1 MTNSANNAAQMIRQ
15 QIANLQEVLAILEA
29 KPAEKPAI
37 QPPVV
42 QTPAKTVETKSN
54 AADYKLRFDV
64 LKKENDYILNAAHFG
79 KPRLVKHVI
88 NIIELYYAART
99 DMALYTR
106 ADNEYGLL
114 AGNSR
119 VLINMLMSHVLI
131 NMLKSQESRIKDA
144 LKYIRGNDIPNRYVA
159 MYVTE
164 RRRAKRLIN
173 KNSEV
178 YVKADIDPIDIL
190 TDIGTTLNRV

>member
-1 MTNSANNAAQMIRQ
+1 
-15 QIANLQEVLAILEA
+15 
-29 KPAEKPAI
+29 
-37 QPPVV
+37 
-42 QTPAKTVETKSN
+42 
-54 AADYKLRFDV
+54 LRIDV
-64 LKKENDYILNAAHFG
+64 LKKENDYILNAARFG
-79 KPRLVKHVI
+79 KPRLVKHVL
-88 NIIELYYAART
+88 NIIELYYVART
-99 DMALYTR
+99 DMAMYSRSDEEHSALV
-106 ADNEYGLL
+106 
-114 AGNSR
+114 GNSR
-119 VLINMLMSHVLI
+119 MLI
-131 NMLKSQESRIKDA
+131 NMLKSQEKRIKSA

>member
-42 QTPAKTVETKSN
+42 QTPTKTVEMKSN
-54 AADYKLRFDV
+54 TPDYKLRIDV
-64 LKKENDYILNAAHFG
+64 LKKENDYILNAARFG

-119 VLINMLMSHVLI
+119 VLINML
-131 NMLKSQESRIKDA
+131 KSQESRIKDA
-144 LKYIRGNDIPNRYVA
+144 LKYIRGNGVPERYVDV
-159 MYVTE
+159 YVAE

>member
-1 MTNSANNAAQMIRQ
+1 MANSANTNAADLIRQ

-42 QTPAKTVETKSN
+42 QTPTKTVEMKSN
-54 AADYKLRFDV
+54 TPDYKLRIDV
-64 LKKENDYILNAAHFG
+64 LKKENDYILNAARFG
-79 KPRLVKHVI
+79 KPRLVKHVL
-88 NIIELYYAART
+88 NIIELYYVART
-99 DMALYTR
+99 DMAKYSRSDEEHRVLV
-106 ADNEYGLL
+106 
-114 AGNSR
+114 GNSR
-119 VLINMLMSHVLI
+119 MLINL
-131 NMLKSQESRIKDA
+131 LKSQEKRIKAA